1 METLDKH
8 FRHLTRAVF
17 DRHGFV
23 YGDVI
28 ARWPDIAGEALAR
41 YCRPERIKW
50 PRGSGEE
57 AQKSG
62 GTLVIAAAPGRA
74 LDLQYE
80 APRIIERVNGFYG
93 YGAIAA
99 VKVVQA
105 SEPIGSPA
113 KPTPRALKPV
123 PDQILEK
130 IEDDQLKAALARLGQ
145 SIVRADPGS
154 PQGK

>member
-17 DRHGFV
+17 DRHGFA
-23 YGDVI
+23 YGEVI

-41 YCRPERIKW
+41 HCRPERIKW

-57 AQKSG
+57 ARQSG

-80 APRIIERVNGFYG
+80 VPRIIERVNAFYG

-99 VKVVQA
+99 IKVVQA
-105 SEPIGSPA
+105 SGPIGGVA
-113 KPTPRALKPV
+113 KPAPRPLKSV
-123 PDQILEK
+123 PDQVLAK
-130 IEDDQLKAALARLGQ
+130 IEDNQLRAALARLGQ
-145 SIVRADPGS
+145 AVPAASPGS

>member
-17 DRHGFV
+17 DRHGFA
-23 YGDVI
+23 YGEVI

-41 YCRPERIKW
+41 HCRPERIRW
-50 PRGSGEE
+50 PRGSGAE
-57 AQKSG
+57 ARKSG

-80 APRIIERVNGFYG
+80 VPRIIERVNGFYG

-105 SEPIGSPA
+105 PEPIGQPPKPA
-113 KPTPRALKPV
+113 PRPLKPV

-145 SIVRADPGS
+145 GAAGTGPGS